1 MKTWNSPPAEPDWP
15 CPVECDLPNKSSTL
29 PVWGLALHR
38 SGNFDICCLRSL
50 SFRVRSPGCLD
61 RKRGQVKL
69 GSKWGEKEVTLP
81 MAGTKA
87 PDAWKRRSWI
97 TPHNTGINWTQSH
110 QWLQPNPHGEENH
123 PVSRS
128 WDTVNHNC
136 FQLLHFGADWLHIKS
151 DTSLPATDK
160 LHWDK
165 DAQNCHCL
173 KGKERLERTL
183 PFIRLPCLEALW
195 SLALNSGLFS
205 LGFTGNLT
213 SAPYCTHRHVQDMYR
228 HIHVAEHASVW
239 TKRCL
244 SSLDSGQWTDWR
256 AGRKKTIQKKK
267 IWLYWKKHC
276 KNDLIICT
284 NSSKQLRA

>member
-1 MKTWNSPPAEPDWP
+1 ME
-15 CPVECDLPNKSSTL
+15 
-29 PVWGLALHR
+29 
-38 SGNFDICCLRSL
+38 
-50 SFRVRSPGCLD
+50 
-61 RKRGQVKL
+61 
-69 GSKWGEKEVTLP
+69 
-81 MAGTKA
+81 
-87 PDAWKRRSWI
+87 RR
-97 TPHNTGINWTQSH
+97 TTQSVGH
-110 QWLQPNPHGEENH
+110 EIQSITT
-123 PVSRS
+123 VSNYCILGPTGYTS
-128 WDTVNHNC
+128 KGNW
-136 FQLLHFGADWLHIKS
+136 WS

-205 LGFTGNLT
+205 LGFTANLT

-284 NSSKQLRA
+284 NSSKQLRS